1 MLAVDA
7 GNDLDRD
14 RAQGGAWNTSGVR
27 TTPATGAPH
36 RAGLT
41 GHLCPSI
48 RADCSFPIWGSA
60 SEAARMPIVLVLGR
74 PDFSLRCELSA
85 LAMAADALLPLLGCR
100 LVARAGEDADA
111 RLGHGPN
118 AGIRVRRQHLLEGVQ
133 DRLVPD

>member
-1 MLAVDA
+1 MLGMTWTETGHRV
-7 GNDLDRD
+7 GH
-14 RAQGGAWNTSGVR
+14 G
-27 TTPATGAPH
+27 TPAASVQPPPPGHLIGRGLRDTCAQ
-36 RAGLT
+36 ASGLT
-41 GHLCPSI
+41 
-48 RADCSFPIWGSA
+48 CSFPIWGSV